1 MRIDTTRLT
10 NRELEV
16 LRLIAEGK
24 NNKQISTDLS
34 IAESTVRFHISHILN
49 KLEASDR
56 TQAVITAV
64 KQGIVN
70 L

>member
-1 MRIDTTRLT
+1 MGTPELT

-16 LRLIAEGK
+16 LRLIAKGK
-24 NNKQISTDLS
+24 NNPQISTDLN
-34 IAESTVRFHISHILN
+34 IAESTVRFHISHILS
-49 KLEASDR
+49 KLGVGDR

-64 KQGIVN
+64 KHGIVS

>member
-1 MRIDTTRLT
+1 M
-10 NRELEV
+10 
-16 LRLIAEGK
+16 AEGK
-24 NNKQISTDLS
+24 NNKQISTNLS

-56 TQAVITAV
+56 TQAVITAI
-64 KQGIVN
+64 KQGVVN